1 MDVQEV
7 KLAICIL
14 LLFFGNSD
22 VKVLLEGLHLVQ
34 DDQLPFKL
42 LSAVSHVEEKNV
54 VEAVQRNGYT

>member
-1 MDVQEV
+1 M

-14 LLFFGNSD
+14 LLFFGNRD

-34 DDQLPFKL
+34 DGQMPFML

-54 VEAVQRNGYT
+54 VEAVERNGYT